1 MVHTVS
7 NTKQKEFNEKVIAAL
22 VIAFILIGL
31 SFVFQYRLNRT
42 NNIMATNIQTELT
55 GIDTRFESSESDI
68 RVLESKVREL
78 PSTEFVTDR
87 DEALREGMYDFYE
100 EFKDFVRKAEARL
113 PIMRKL

>member
-1 MVHTVS
+1 MTVS

-31 SFVFQYRLNRT
+31 SFFCQFRLYRT
-42 NNIMATNIQTELT
+42 NHIMATNIQAEFT
-55 GIDTRFESSESDI
+55 GIDSRFSSVTSDI
-68 RVLESKVREL
+68 SKLESKVRDL
-78 PSTEFVTDR
+78 PAMEYVQDR
-87 DEALREGMYDFYE
+87 DEALRQGYFDFYE